1 MAERIEESGPPAA
14 VDVPER
20 ALPANPNCVAFAAD
34 AREVLAGRSWA
45 DVLREGARAA
55 LPFHEASGLGCAV
68 GFSWRVQLDRKN
80 VRHLQATMYFVFDGP
95 ASSAHLDGLER
106 SVRDVRPGF
115 GAGSIERV
123 PATGVLALLVQ
134 DGAAHALVSAD
145 GGEAYVRRLKLRGA
159 KIRPEQ
165 VPLRDAGPDVLPDEL
180 PRVRGIPPAYG
191 EVDRESERM
200 RLAFAMHFTRRIVEA
215 DGVVRE
221 GEEEFVSSV
230 FPTDLVA
237 RLGLDDERVRAEYF
251 ESSGEALRAQLGHHD
266 KLGLVGLFFSA
277 CYSDGSLDAREMRV
291 LREAGEMLGLT
302 REEVVKYLRRFW

>member
-1 MAERIEESGPPAA
+1 LERAEESRAA
-14 VDVPER
+14 ELPER
-20 ALPANPNCVAFAAD
+20 ALPANPNCVSFAAD
-34 AREVLAGRSWA
+34 AREVLAGRPWA
-45 DVLREGARAA
+45 DVLREAARAA
-55 LPFHEASGLGCAV
+55 LPFHEACGLACAV

-95 ASSAHLDGLER
+95 ASSAHLDRLER
-106 SVRDVRPGF
+106 SVREVRPSY

-123 PATGVLALLVQ
+123 PATGVLAILVR
-134 DGAAHALVSAD
+134 DGAAHSLVSSD
-145 GGEAYVRRLKLRGA
+145 GGEAYVRRLRLRGA

-165 VPLRDAGPDVLPDEL
+165 VPLREAGPDVLPEEL
-180 PRVRGIPPAYG
+180 ARVRGIPPGYG
-191 EVDRESERM
+191 EADRESERM

-221 GEEEFVSSV
+221 GEEEFVSNV
-230 FPTDLVA
+230 FPTDLVS
-237 RLGLDDERVRAEYF
+237 RLGLDDEGVRAEYF
-251 ESSGEALRAQLGHHD
+251 EAAGEALKAQLGHHD